1 MPTCFVIQPFND
13 LYNKRFDSL
22 YKPAIEAAGMTAYRV
37 DQDPSATV
45 LVESI
50 EANIKRAAVCLAD
63 ISEDNPN
70 VWYELG
76 FAYAA
81 GRPVVMACSDERE
94 KNRTQFPFDIRHRAI
109 VTYKTEAPQD
119 FQSFQERLT
128 VRLKAMLEQADV
140 LNEIAEQST
149 VADVDGLSSQ
159 EFNVLSVVAS
169 SVFQDDLAT
178 SLWSVRN
185 DCERVGL
192 NNLGLNVGLRRLKSK
207 GFVEA
212 VELEDPQSGDSYP
225 GILVTEAGWRWI
237 DANEGKFAFFHSG
250 GQKRA
255 DGSSNHNDKVP
266 F

>member
-1 MPTCFVIQPFND
+1 MPTCFVIQPFNE

-37 DQDPSATV
+37 DQDPTATV

-76 FAYAA
+76 FAIAA

-94 KNRTQFPFDIRHRAI
+94 KNGKQFPFDIRHRAI

-119 FQSFQERLT
+119 FRSFQERLAA
-128 VRLKAMLEQADV
+128 RLKAMLERGEV
-140 LNEIAEQST
+140 LDEIAEQSS
-149 VADVDGLSSQ
+149 VAAVDGLSSQ
-159 EFNVLSVVAS
+159 EWNVLSVVAN
-169 SVFQDDLAT
+169 SVLQDDLPT
-178 SLWSVRN
+178 SLWNVRN
-185 DCERVGL
+185 DCERIGL
-192 NNLGLNVGLRRLKSK
+192 NNLGLNVGLRRLKAK

-212 VELEDPQSGDSYP
+212 VELEDSQTGDPYP

-237 DANEGKFAFFHSG
+237 DANEDNFAFHSG
-250 GQKRA
+250 VQKRA
-255 DGSSNHNDKVP
+255 DGASNHDDKVP